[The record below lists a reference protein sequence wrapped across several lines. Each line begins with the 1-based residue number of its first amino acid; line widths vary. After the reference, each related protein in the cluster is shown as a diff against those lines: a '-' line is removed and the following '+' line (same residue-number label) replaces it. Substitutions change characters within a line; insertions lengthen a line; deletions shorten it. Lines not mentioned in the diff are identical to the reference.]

1 MFVHYK
7 VVYKLIYLIKNI
19 MLKFKKVYIDS
30 SYKVSGTSSEFTI
43 DLPETVQLE
52 DNMLC
57 QIHEV
62 SIPHSWYSINNTNN
76 SIYWRHQVIPPGVI
90 AGITYRKVTIPE
102 GNYTAVDLAQTIQIA
117 INLLVVTVDRPNTY
131 SIQYNTS
138 TNKFTIS
145 SNYATVIFVLLTDG
159 EVAPVANVFSDP
171 VDVNNLSSMN
181 RVIGNTTPAT
191 DAYTNVAPYTT
202 NFVDLVPFK
211 SLYLHCNEI
220 SNYNQLTVAGNSSI
234 VKKVN
239 VTVPYLGVINDN
251 ELNSVDY
258 IDVSGKMLRRLN
270 FRLTNNLNQVV
281 NLNDVDISFT
291 LTFFR
296 G

>member
-1 MFVHYK
+1 
-7 VVYKLIYLIKNI
+7 

-30 SYKVSGTSSEFTI
+30 SYKVSGTPSDFTI

-62 SIPHSWYSINNTNN
+62 SIPHSWYSINSTNN
-76 SIYWRHQVIPPGVI
+76 NIYWRHQVIPPGVI

-102 GNYTAVDLAQTIQIA
+102 GNYTAVDLAQTIQLA
-117 INLLVVTVDRPNTY
+117 INLLVDTVDRPNTY
-131 SIQYNTS
+131 SLSYNTS

-159 EVAPVANVFSDP
+159 EVAPLAGSFSDP
-171 VDVNNLSSMN
+171 VDINNLSSMN

-191 DAYTNVAPYTT
+191 DAYTNVAPYTS

-234 VKKVN
+234 VKKIN

-251 ELNSVDY
+251 ELSSVDY

-281 NLNDVDISFT
+281 NLNNVDISFT

>member
-1 MFVHYK
+1 
-7 VVYKLIYLIKNI
+7 

-30 SYKVSGTSSEFTI
+30 SYKVSGTSSDFTI

-62 SIPHSWYSINNTNN
+62 SIPHSWYSINSTNN
-76 SIYWRHQVIPPGVI
+76 NLYFRHQIITPGVI
-90 AGITYRKVTIPE
+90 AGITYRKITIPE
-102 GNYTAVDLAQTIQIA
+102 GNYNAVDLAQTIEIA
-117 INLLVVTVDRPNTY
+117 LNLLVDTVDRPNTY
-131 SIQYNTS
+131 SLHYNNS
-138 TNKFTIS
+138 TNKITFS
-145 SNYATVIFVLLTDG
+145 SNYATAIFVVLTDG
-159 EVAPVANVFSDP
+159 EIAPVAGVFSDP
-171 VDVNNLSSMN
+171 VDVNNLNSIN

-191 DAYTNVAPYTT
+191 DAYTNVVPYTT
-202 NFVDLVPFK
+202 NFIDLVPFK

-234 VKKVN
+234 VKKIN
-239 VTVPYLGVINDN
+239 VSVPYLGIINDN
-251 ELNSVDY
+251 ELSNVDY
-258 IDVSGKMLRRLN
+258 IDVSSKILRRLN
-270 FRLTNNLNQVV
+270 FRLTNHLNQVI
-281 NLNDVDISFT
+281 NLNGVDISFT

>member
-1 MFVHYK
+1 
-7 VVYKLIYLIKNI
+7 

-30 SYKVSGTSSEFTI
+30 SYKVSGTPSDFTI

-62 SIPHSWYSINNTNN
+62 SIPHSWYSINSTNN
-76 SIYWRHQVIPPGVI
+76 NIYWRHQVIPPGVI

-117 INLLVVTVDRPNTY
+117 INLLVDTGDRPNTY
-131 SIQYNTS
+131 SLSYNTS
-138 TNKFTIS
+138 TNKFTFS

-159 EVAPVANVFSDP
+159 EVAPLAGSFSDP
-171 VDVNNLSSMN
+171 VDINNLSSMN

-191 DAYTNVAPYTT
+191 DAYTNVSPYTS

-239 VTVPYLGVINDN
+239 VTVPYLGVINDL
-251 ELNSVDY
+251 ELSNVDY

>member
-1 MFVHYK
+1 
-7 VVYKLIYLIKNI
+7 

-30 SYKVSGTSSEFTI
+30 SYKVNGTSSEFTI

-62 SIPHSWYSINNTNN
+62 SIPHSWYSINSTNN
-76 SIYWRHQVIPPGVI
+76 NIYWRHQVIPPGVI
-90 AGITYRKVTIPE
+90 AGVTYRKVTIPE

-117 INLLVVTVDRPNTY
+117 INLLVDTNDRPNTY
-131 SIQYNTS
+131 SLSYNTS

-159 EVAPVANVFSDP
+159 EVAPVANLFSDP
-171 VDVNNLSSMN
+171 VDVNNLYSLN

-202 NFVDLVPFK
+202 NFIDLTPVK
-211 SLYLHCNEI
+211 NVYLHCNEI

-234 VKKVN
+234 IKKIPVN
-239 VTVPYLGVINDN
+239 VPYLGVINDS
-251 ELNSVDY
+251 ELSVVDY
-258 IDVSGKMLRRLN
+258 IDVSNKLLRRLN
-270 FRLTNNLNQVV
+270 FKLTDHLNQNINLNEV
-281 NLNDVDISFT
+281 DVSFT
-291 LTFFR
+291 ITFFK

>member
-1 MFVHYK
+1 
-7 VVYKLIYLIKNI
+7 

-30 SYKVSGTSSEFTI
+30 SYKVSGTSSDFTI

-62 SIPHSWYSINNTNN
+62 SIPHSWYSINSTNN
-76 SIYWRHQVIPPGVI
+76 NLYFRHQIIPPGVI
-90 AGITYRKVTIPE
+90 AGITYRKITTPE
-102 GNYTAVDLAQTIQIA
+102 GNYNAVDLAQTIEIA
-117 INLLVVTVDRPNTY
+117 LNLLVDTVDRPNTY
-131 SIQYNTS
+131 SLHYNNS
-138 TNKFTIS
+138 TNKITFS
-145 SNYATVIFVLLTDG
+145 SNYATAIFVVLTDG
-159 EVAPVANVFSDP
+159 EIAPVAGVFSDP
-171 VDVNNLSSMN
+171 VDVNNLNSIN

-191 DAYTNVAPYTT
+191 DAYTNVVPYTT
-202 NFVDLVPFK
+202 NFIDLVPFK

-234 VKKVN
+234 VKKIN
-239 VTVPYLGVINDN
+239 VSVPYLGIINDN
-251 ELNSVDY
+251 ELSNVDY
-258 IDVSGKMLRRLN
+258 IDVSSKILRRLN
-270 FRLTNNLNQVV
+270 FRLTNHLNQVI
-281 NLNDVDISFT
+281 NLNGVDISFT

>member
-1 MFVHYK
+1 
-7 VVYKLIYLIKNI
+7 

-30 SYKVSGTSSEFTI
+30 SYKVSGTSSDFTI

-62 SIPHSWYSINNTNN
+62 SIPHSWYSINSTNN
-76 SIYWRHQVIPPGVI
+76 NLYFRHQIIPPGVI
-90 AGITYRKVTIPE
+90 AGITYRKITIPE
-102 GNYTAVDLAQTIQIA
+102 GNYTAVDLAQTIEIA
-117 INLLVVTVDRPNTY
+117 LNLLVDTGDRPNTY
-131 SIQYNTS
+131 SLHYNNS
-138 TNKFTIS
+138 TNKITFS
-145 SNYATVIFVLLTDG
+145 SNYATAIFVVLTDG
-159 EVAPVANVFSDP
+159 EIAPVANVYSDP
-171 VDVNNLSSMN
+171 VDVNNLNSIN

-191 DAYTNVAPYTT
+191 DAYTNVVPYTT
-202 NFVDLVPFK
+202 NFIDLAPFK

-234 VKKVN
+234 VKKIN
-239 VTVPYLGVINDN
+239 VSVPYLGIINDN
-251 ELNSVDY
+251 ELSNVDY
-258 IDVSGKMLRRLN
+258 IDVSSKILRRLN
-270 FRLTNNLNQVV
+270 FRLTNHLNQVI
-281 NLNDVDISFT
+281 NLNGVDISFT